1 MIRISVP
8 EWQIGAAAVGFIVTT
23 AAGIWLLTRKRLTPD
38 EVEQH
43 RREMLVTFGRIV
55 DGLLLDNFQLT
66 DENGGSREMLL
77 YAYEISGVRYECS
90 QDISPLLSI
99 MEPEMVKVGMPCSI
113 RYQPGT
119 PENSILVA
127 EGWSGLRSTVPLFM
141 PHVEESPFG
150 ELLQARSRKL
160 TSRPATNPEAQL

>member
-1 MIRISVP
+1 MIRLSVP
-8 EWQIGAAAVGFIVTT
+8 EWQIGAASVGILVTT
-23 AAGIWLLTRKRLTPD
+23 AAGVWLLTRKRLTAE
-38 EVEQH
+38 EVERH

-55 DGLLLDNFQLT
+55 DGLLLDSFQLT
-66 DENGGSREMLL
+66 DEKGTTLEMLL

-90 QDISPLLSI
+90 QDVTPLLNI
-99 MEPEMVKVGMPCSI
+99 LEPEMVKVGMPCSI

-127 EGWSGLRSTVPLFM
+127 EGWSGLRSSIPLFM

-150 ELLQARSRKL
+150 ELLQSRD
-160 TSRPATNPEAQL
+160 RPRTPKATEAPGD